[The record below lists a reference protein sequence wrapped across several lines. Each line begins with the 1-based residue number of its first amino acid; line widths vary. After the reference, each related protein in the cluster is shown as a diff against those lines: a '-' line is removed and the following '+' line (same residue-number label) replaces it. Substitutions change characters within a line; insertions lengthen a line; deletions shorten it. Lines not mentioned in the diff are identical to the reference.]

1 MFLVCVIYPSLY
13 SLYRIYTENIKK
25 FGVLRPRTP
34 PLSLPHLPRDDVS
47 PPTIHRQAACGLAA
61 LVVFLS
67 PRVPRLGDGLRGC
80 GGSAWRAGG
89 FQCVLEPPGKQ
100 FEDGS
105 GLFTTASD
113 IRAPHLCGL
122 FTGVSGRKGAVRS
135 AKNGRF
141 RETGLLTG
149 EPPRKAASGISKLS
163 LVMTLSIR
171 MMDHEF

>member
-1 MFLVCVIYPSLY
+1 VFLVCVIYPSLY

-105 GLFTTASD
+105 GLGQRCNVLVVPLGRVHDGLGYSCSAPL
-113 IRAPHLCGL
+113 RALHRG
-122 FTGVSGRKGAVRS
+122 VRS
-135 AKNGRF
+135 KG
-141 RETGLLTG
+141 G
-149 EPPRKAASGISKLS
+149 SS
-163 LVMTLSIR
+163 
-171 MMDHEF
+171 